1 VAPHARPT
9 KKVVTME
16 ERHLLQLWNEKR
28 SQIISA
34 QVAPALVL
42 IGVMV
47 LAAQGTFADASDAA
61 RYLAIAVAGVTG
73 FLAMISQYAAIRE
86 AEALIQ
92 DLGKIT
98 NASALSKKIA
108 SSREFLSLTAI
119 AVVLLGLVMFALVIW
134 SVLG

>member
-1 VAPHARPT
+1 
-9 KKVVTME
+9 ME

-86 AEALIQ
+86 AEALIL

-134 SVLG
+134 SVLV

>member
-1 VAPHARPT
+1 
-9 KKVVTME
+9 ME

-92 DLGKIT
+92 ALGKIT

>member
-1 VAPHARPT
+1 
-9 KKVVTME
+9 ME

-61 RYLAIAVAGVTG
+61 RYLAIVVAGVTG

>member
-1 VAPHARPT
+1 
-9 KKVVTME
+9 
-16 ERHLLQLWNEKR
+16 
-28 SQIISA
+28 
-34 QVAPALVL
+34 
-42 IGVMV
+42 MV

-86 AEALIQ
+86 AEALIL

>member
-1 VAPHARPT
+1 
-9 KKVVTME
+9 ME

-47 LAAQGTFADASDAA
+47 LAAQDTFADASDAA

>member
-1 VAPHARPT
+1 
-9 KKVVTME
+9 ME

-86 AEALIQ
+86 AEALIL

-98 NASALSKKIA
+98 NASAVSKKIA

>member
-1 VAPHARPT
+1 
-9 KKVVTME
+9 ME

-86 AEALIQ
+86 AEALIL

>member
-1 VAPHARPT
+1 
-9 KKVVTME
+9 ME

>member
-1 VAPHARPT
+1 
-9 KKVVTME
+9 ME

-47 LAAQGTFADASDAA
+47 LAAQGTFTDASDAA